1 MNDFLSIVVAGFFSC
16 VALDLFGRL
25 LLILF
30 KIPEPSWG
38 TVGRWVFYIVRR
50 GAVFNPQISC
60 AMPIAHEVKIGW
72 AFHYFIAVVWAVTFY
87 LTFISYSLFE
97 LSYRNGLFFGILT
110 TLAPLFIFMPFTGQ
124 GMFARKTQM
133 PYSISKTFRFWV
145 SNVFG
150 VHMVSLARQQAIL
163 FIHSHFPSRL

>member
-38 TVGRWVFYIVRR
+38 TVGRWVFYIMRR

-133 PYSISKTFRFWV
+133 PYSTCLILLVRHS
-145 SNVFG
+145 VFG
-150 VHMVSLARQQAIL
+150 LAMFLA
-163 FIHSHFPSRL
+163 FTWFH